1 MPLSAAL
8 ARATRCS
15 LVNVQTAEAIECLF
29 NPTELVE
36 KVQVGWN
43 RLTVPGLSHQPL
55 QFQATGNRQLAGVE
69 FYLDRIFA
77 AEQPAAPEVLDFAAF
92 LRALTVPPAAEGG
105 VLAGAPPRVL
115 VVWPEVL
122 VLEAVVTDL
131 AFAFRR
137 FGADGRVLAYVATC
151 TFEEILDARVTSEE
165 RRAAV

>member
-8 ARATRCS
+8 ARAPRCT
-15 LVNVQTAEAIECLF
+15 LLNVATAEAMECLF
-29 NPTELVE
+29 NPAQLTE

-69 FYLDRIFA
+69 FYLDRLFA
-77 AEQPAAPEVLDFAAF
+77 EEHASAPEVLEFAAF
-92 LRALTVPPAAEGG
+92 LRALTVPPATEGG
-105 VLAGAPPRVL
+105 VLSGAPPRVL
-115 VVWPEVL
+115 VVWPRVL
-122 VLEAVVTDL
+122 VLEAVVTEVE
-131 AFAFRR
+131 FAFRR

-151 TFEEILDARVTSEE
+151 TFEEILDGRVTSEE